1 MDVALVVA
9 CEVSRFGA
17 VMMRL
22 PALGHPKS
30 NVFRQRRLWKT
41 VWKIRW
47 GIRDALLIRWNRTK
61 NGAQSGTASL

>member
-22 PALGHPKS
+22 PAIGPQKS
-30 NVFRQRRLWKT
+30 PAFRQSHLWKT
-41 VWKIRW
+41 VWKIRSAIQNLLH
-47 GIRDALLIRWNRTK
+47 IRREGTE
-61 NGAQSGTASL
+61 NGAQGMTASF